1 MPLFIQ
7 DLLTAPYAAPPSSP
21 RCRSTLFGSNS
32 LLIAAFH
39 SEATTPAASRMTAL
53 SCQPRWVC
61 RKDRTTTTLA
71 GGALT
76 VPSHYWKVLLILPND
91 DADDLPR
98 ITPDTRVIAV
108 DIPNTQAASALPWG
122 DYRTSVDAIEAA
134 TGLDLLNRIPAAVQ
148 AELEAGVD
156 SGG

>member
-1 MPLFIQ
+1 MSTDKLGRCQCEAIFDTVYVLFSGHWNQ
-7 DLLTAPYAAPPSSP
+7 
-21 RCRSTLFGSNS
+21 RST
-32 LLIAAFH
+32 H
-39 SEATTPAASRMTAL
+39 SAVQRQCLCGPQWQRDHII
-53 SCQPRWVC
+53 PRRNLW
-61 RKDRTTTTLA
+61 R
-71 GGALT
+71 
-76 VPSHYWKVLLILPND
+76 
-91 DADDLPR
+91 
-98 ITPDTRVIAV
+98 IAV